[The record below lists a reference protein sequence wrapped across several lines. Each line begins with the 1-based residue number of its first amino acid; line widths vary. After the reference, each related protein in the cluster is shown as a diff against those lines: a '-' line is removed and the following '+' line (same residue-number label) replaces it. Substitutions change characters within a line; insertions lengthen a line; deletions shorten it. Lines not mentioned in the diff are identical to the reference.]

1 MCPIVLVGL
10 QIRLSKVFSM
20 LFELQAGILT
30 LREILDYNK
39 KVMPIEVQYFFV
51 LMEVYGSG
59 TELNLNNS
67 LITDYLINLRQK
79 SSDTLTTTYHRLNKK
94 LLKIKKSAEE
104 LKLDFKLE
112 TVQKERDEVT
122 KRF

>member
-1 MCPIVLVGL
+1 
-10 QIRLSKVFSM
+10 M

-39 KVMPIEVQYFFV
+39 KVLPNEVQFFFV

-59 TELNLNNS
+59 TELNLSNS

-79 SSDTLTTTYHRLNKK
+79 SSDTLTTTCHRLEKK
-94 LLKIKKSAEE
+94 LIKIKKSGED
-104 LKLDFKLE
+104 LQLDF
-112 TVQKERDEVT
+112 
-122 KRF
+122 

>member
-1 MCPIVLVGL
+1 
-10 QIRLSKVFSM
+10 M

-39 KVMPIEVQYFFV
+39 KVLPIEVQFFFV

-59 TELNLNNS
+59 TELNLSNS

-79 SSDTLTTTYHRLNKK
+79 SSDTLTTACHRLEKK
-94 LLKIKKSAEE
+94 LIKIKKSGED

-112 TVQKERDEVT
+112 TSQKERDEVT

>member
-1 MCPIVLVGL
+1 MFPTVLIGL
-10 QIRLSKVFSM
+10 QIKLSKVFSL

-39 KVMPIEVQYFFV
+39 KVLPIELQFFFV

-67 LITDYLINLRQK
+67 LVTDHLINLR
-79 SSDTLTTTYHRLNKK
+79 
-94 LLKIKKSAEE
+94 
-104 LKLDFKLE
+104 
-112 TVQKERDEVT
+112 
-122 KRF
+122 

>member
-1 MCPIVLVGL
+1 MENNVFPTVLIGL
-10 QIRLSKVFSM
+10 QIKLSKVFSY

-39 KVMPIEVQYFFV
+39 KVLPIEVQYFFV

-67 LITDYLINLRQK
+67 LVTDHLINLR
-79 SSDTLTTTYHRLNKK
+79 
-94 LLKIKKSAEE
+94 
-104 LKLDFKLE
+104 
-112 TVQKERDEVT
+112 
-122 KRF
+122 